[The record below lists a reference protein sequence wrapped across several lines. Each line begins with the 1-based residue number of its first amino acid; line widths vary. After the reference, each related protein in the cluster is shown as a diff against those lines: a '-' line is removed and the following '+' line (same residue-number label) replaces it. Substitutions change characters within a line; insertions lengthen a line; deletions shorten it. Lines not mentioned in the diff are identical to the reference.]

1 MERKQL
7 YAKVKELNLQ
17 DKIKSVCGGKNYTQ
31 VSNELLEKFVNEA
44 IKDSKKDLVEEI
56 LSPDSPDP
64 STINCD
70 ECKCNDS
77 KVDKLIK
84 VLRSKRILLD
94 SEVKKIMG

>member
-17 DKIKSVCGGKNYTQ
+17 DKIKSTCGGKNYTQ

-44 IKDSKKDLVEEI
+44 ISDSKKDPVEEI
-56 LSPDSPDP
+56 LSPDSPD
-64 STINCD
+64 TTN
-70 ECKCNDS
+70 EYKYNDS
-77 KVDKLIK
+77 KVNKLIK

>member
-17 DKIKSVCGGKNYTQ
+17 DKIKSTCGGKNYTQ

-44 IKDSKKDLVEEI
+44 INDSKKDLVEEI

-64 STINCD
+64 SETN
-70 ECKCNDS
+70 EYKYNNS

-84 VLRSKRILLD
+84 ILRSKRILLD